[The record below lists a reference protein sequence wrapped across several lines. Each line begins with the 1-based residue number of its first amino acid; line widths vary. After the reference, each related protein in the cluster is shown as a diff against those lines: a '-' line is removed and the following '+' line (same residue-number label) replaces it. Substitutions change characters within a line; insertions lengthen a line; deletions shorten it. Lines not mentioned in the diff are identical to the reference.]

1 MLCCAGMVDAGSR
14 QPITMVMTGTLVGP
28 NVDAA
33 LLLRLHFTAVLILIP
48 QGFNPYPVNA
58 EYMVNSE

>member
-1 MLCCAGMVDAGSR
+1 
-14 QPITMVMTGTLVGP
+14 MVMTGTLVGP

-48 QGFNPYPVNA
+48 QGFNPYPANA